1 MAFRYL
7 ARRRPTSPLA
17 IGALTAGV
25 LLFPQSTLRAEEPP
39 HDHFSRKPI
48 YEDLTPLRQA
58 TKSKIKSSEEPSPS
72 SPTPTDRL
80 AGQIRH
86 VRLFIHAH
94 FVAAEDRINAF
105 MSSVLHQERAFT
117 QTIASLVPP
126 PETHERIMPGAL
138 YVLVAAM
145 AGSIIS
151 RNRNILLR
159 ATVPVAVGIG
169 AAWVVL
175 PVTSRNVGDLIWT
188 YEEKA
193 PVIALNHLR
202 IRGAVEESWRQA
214 KIRGEATKK
223 WSDEMVKGSR
233 EAIEGW
239 VRKEK

>member
-1 MAFRYL
+1 
-7 ARRRPTSPLA
+7 
-17 IGALTAGV
+17 
-25 LLFPQSTLRAEEPP
+25 
-39 HDHFSRKPI
+39 
-48 YEDLTPLRQA
+48 
-58 TKSKIKSSEEPSPS
+58 
-72 SPTPTDRL
+72 
-80 AGQIRH
+80 
-86 VRLFIHAH
+86 
-94 FVAAEDRINAF
+94 

-117 QTIASLVPP
+117 QTIASLAPP
-126 PETHERIMPGAL
+126 PETHERILPGAL

-145 AGSIIS
+145 AGSITS
-151 RNRNILLR
+151 RNRNIILR

-202 IRGAVEESWRQA
+202 IRGAIQESWKQA
-214 KIRGEATKK
+214 KTRGEATKR
-223 WSDEMVKGSR
+223 WSDEMVKESR